1 MSRIIALLIIFSF
14 ASAEGFIT
22 QTEYAKMLYSNPRGI
37 GCIHCHGTK
46 GEGRILVTYVDRGE
60 KKSLKAPAI
69 NNLSLTQFKRG
80 VLHSG
85 PVMPSYFLTD
95 EEIESLYYYVHV
107 KDQNTS

>member
-1 MSRIIALLIIFSF
+1 MSRIIALLVIFSF
-14 ASAEGFIT
+14 ASAEDFIT

-37 GCIHCHGTK
+37 GCIDCHGAK
-46 GEGRILVTYVDRGE
+46 GEGGILATYTDKGK

-69 NNLSLTQFKRG
+69 NNLSLAQFKRG
-80 VLHSG
+80 VLRSS

-107 KDQNTS
+107 KDLNTS